1 MARERLKRLF
11 PIALGLES
19 AAVAL
24 SCSPSLLRDAI
35 DAGELPAFE
44 NPKTGGKRILVEDLI
59 EYVRTFW
66 KRSTYRGTT

>member
-19 AAVAL
+19 AGVAL

-35 DAGELPAFE
+35 DRGELLAYE

-59 EYVRTFW
+59 EHVRTFW